1 MKQCLVVALCLTF
14 SINIFA
20 NSKADEAAA
29 AYAQR
34 DFNEAG
40 VKNAQNAVSLYQEAI
55 AAEADSLAKLTLK
68 LDLATAHY
76 FLGTAMEDK
85 DERKAQ
91 HQSAMDVA
99 DEIMQEMG
107 VQPDQAPELTQAQVT
122 ALLNKMTDE
131 EELILSDAMYSKGIN
146 LAQWGN
152 LNGIASSIGKL
163 PVVLGLMERVEM
175 LGYESIHEYG
185 PYRTIGRI
193 NFKLPKLL
201 GGDLDK
207 SEQYL
212 KDAYRK
218 TLVKG
223 QRYSVNG
230 YNNIYLAETLYKRGK
245 ETKAIELLDYFLA
258 ADPTTLKENSEPEN
272 LEALRVAQE
281 LADDWK

>member
-40 VKNAQNAVSLYQEAI
+40 VKNAQNAVSLYEEAI

-76 FLGTAMEDK
+76 FLGTAMENK

-99 DEIMQEMG
+99 DQIMEEMG

-163 PVVLGLMERVEM
+163 PIVLGLMERIEM